1 MRLRLAL
8 TFLLGVL
15 AAALLGCDGFHS
27 GPTAVHVGMASAQD
41 RARLVRGWSGQ
52 EGGLPQGRPA
62 FSWIEGFSA
71 KVSLGRVSRAG
82 TATLRFKA
90 WPFSPPGVE
99 RQELQVWLNS
109 LFVGKRAMEPE
120 SSDYEFVF
128 PARILG
134 RERNDLFFVLS
145 RATAPREVDPKSSD
159 GRQLS
164 AAVESIDLT
173 IR

>member
-1 MRLRLAL
+1 MRPRL
-8 TFLLGVL
+8 L
-15 AAALLGCDGFHS
+15 AAVLPAILLGCDS
-27 GPTAVHVGMASAQD
+27 GPTTVHVGMASAQD
-41 RARLVRGWSGQ
+41 RARLVRGWSGG

-62 FSWIEGFSA
+62 FSWIVGTSA
-71 KVSLGRVSRAG
+71 KVSLGRVARAG
-82 TATLRFKA
+82 TATLRIKA
-90 WPFSPPGVE
+90 WPFSPPGLG
-99 RQELQVWLNS
+99 RQEVRVWVNS
-109 LFVGKRAMEPE
+109 LFVAKRVMEPE

-128 PARILG
+128 PARLMG
-134 RERNDLFFVLS
+134 RESNDLYFVLS

>member
-1 MRLRLAL
+1 MRLRL
-8 TFLLGVL
+8 VL
-15 AAALLGCDGFHS
+15 AALLAALVAALLGCDC
-27 GPTAVHVGMASAQD
+27 GPTTVHVGMVSAQD

-62 FSWIEGFSA
+62 FSWIDGTSA

-82 TATLRFKA
+82 TATLRIKA
-90 WPFSPPGVE
+90 WPFSPQGLG
-99 RQELQVWLNS
+99 RQELQVWVNS
-109 LFVGKRAMEPE
+109 LFVGKRVMEPE

-128 PARILG
+128 PARLLG
-134 RERNDLFFVLS
+134 RESNDLFFVLS
-145 RATAPREVDPKSSD
+145 RAIAPGEVDAKSSD